1 MERNRRTE
9 ILINGRA
16 EVLEHISN
24 HIKSVHKIDVIEE
37 PELGLTMLKVRE
49 YGKGEVFY
57 IGEMLMTEAKV
68 YVDGE
73 IGTGL
78 IQGENFKKSLE
89 LAVVDGAYNLGS
101 KECELFEEI
110 LLREEERINI
120 LEENR
125 KNQILKT
132 KVDFSTME
140 V

>member
-1 MERNRRTE
+1 MDRNRRTE

-16 EVLEHISN
+16 EVLEHIAN
-24 HIKSVHKIDVIEE
+24 HIKSVHKVDVIGE

-49 YGKGEVFY
+49 YGKGELFY
-57 IGEMLMTEAKV
+57 IGEMLMSEAKV

-78 IQGENFKKSLE
+78 IYGENFKKALE

-101 KECELFEEI
+101 KECELFEGI

-120 LEENR
+120 LENNR